1 MSFNL
6 KISQY
11 IKYFDKNNHSA
22 IITPLKMTICFK
34 GSFYVD
40 WIGKILRL
48 GQIQVPVLVFGEQ
61 DYFSGDFVYLIS
73 RHIMS
78 AYLFL

>member
-1 MSFNL
+1 M
-6 KISQY
+6 
-11 IKYFDKNNHSA
+11 
-22 IITPLKMTICFK
+22 
-34 GSFYVD
+34 D

-48 GQIQVPVLVFGEQ
+48 GQIQIPVFVFGEQ
-61 DYFSGDFVYLIS
+61 DYFSGDFVCLIS